1 MKLAFILKN
10 LATKVSLDYVHPVGE
25 IFTTTSATFDPNISW
40 GGVWS
45 KITDKFLVGAGSTYT
60 LGATGGEA
68 THTLN
73 TDELPSHTHG
83 NKSLTGYLD
92 TYAWGDGVSS
102 GIISKG
108 TNAKNMT
115 MSGGSTIGYI
125 RYTTNASHEHNS
137 VGQGSAHNNLPPYQ
151 AVYMWQR
158 TA

>member
-68 THTLN
+68 THTL
-73 TDELPSHTHG
+73 TESEMPSHNHRITWGHG
-83 NKSLTGYLD
+83 
-92 TYAWGDGVSS
+92 SS
-102 GIISKG
+102 AQLMGL
-108 TNAKNMT
+108 
-115 MSGGSTIGYI
+115 
-125 RYTTNASHEHNS
+125 NASGNAGIRLS
-137 VGQGSAHNNLPPYQ
+137 YTSASAADYIYGNDTGGGQSHNNLPPYQ